1 MISGSGH
8 PLAYPVLTT
17 FGALAICLAWAPFAD
32 LEQASMLAAVA
43 VIVLGYTAFRLAVAF
58 GKLPVRGLAAG
69 TVECRRVRQQHRLL
83 SRSWLE
89 LEADGRKR
97 WLPVYF
103 DPALVTLSVST
114 PRMGNGAIRIDEL
127 RLYPTGPLRDSE
139 PTGKL
144 IDNPARP
151 NPDGAAHAARSAR
164 FVHRLVLDA
173 QFAVAAPF
181 AALLWVYVAGGGFPA
196 FVGAV
201 TVAAGVATWFAA
213 IRGSDPS

>member
-8 PLAYPVLTT
+8 PLAYPVLTAC
-17 FGALAICLAWAPFAD
+17 GALAICLAWAPFAD
-32 LEQASMLAAVA
+32 LEQVSMLAAVA
-43 VIVLGYTAFRLAVAF
+43 LIVVGYTVFRLAVAL
-58 GKLPVRGLAAG
+58 GGVPGRSAG
-69 TVECRRVRQQHRLL
+69 TVECRRVRQQYRLL

-89 LEADGRKR
+89 WESGGRR
-97 WLPVYF
+97 HWLPIYF
-103 DPALVTLSVST
+103 DPALVTLPAST
-114 PRMGNGAIRIDEL
+114 VRMADGAIRIGEL
-127 RLYPTGPLRDSE
+127 RVYPAGRLRDSE
-139 PTGKL
+139 PTGRL

-151 NPDGAAHAARSAR
+151 DPDGPGHAARSAR

-196 FVGAV
+196 FVGAT
-201 TVAAGVATWFAA
+201 TVAAGIATWFAA